1 MLHFFSLKA
10 IYESGVRS
18 ALYSA
23 ERFFRFAI
31 YEVDGKQQFLTSG
44 LGWMADDD
52 VAGKRE
58 RSTKAFSS
66 GER

>member
-1 MLHFFSLKA
+1 MQHFFSLKA

-31 YEVDGKQQFLTSG
+31 YEVDGKQQFLG
-44 LGWMADDD
+44 VDG
-52 VAGKRE
+52 
-58 RSTKAFSS
+58 
-66 GER
+66 